1 MMELFSKPVNILAVI
16 MVVTVVTVVM
26 MVVSSGDGDML
37 TCILTIRTRT
47 YGE

>member
-1 MMELFSKPVNILAVI
+1 MVIVMMELFSKPVNILLVI
-16 MVVTVVTVVM
+16 MVM